1 MKTRN
6 VILAML
12 FTVMSVAVYATDGEK
27 SSTSA
32 APKVEIS
39 TGESD
44 VYRVLFMGKS
54 DAKTVIN
61 IWNDENRLV
70 FTETIK
76 KVNAFVRPYN
86 FSQMPDG
93 VYTLEVIEG
102 STVSKRMIY
111 HGSVAPVIE
120 VPANLNIVKVAPL
133 AGKDNVY
140 KITII
145 NSGDAKANIRILDAN
160 QKVVYSSAESF
171 KRTFCKLY
179 NFKRM
184 NKQAT
189 IEVEIDGEVKKYE
202 L

>member
-6 VILAML
+6 AILATL
-12 FTVMSVAVYATDGEK
+12 FTVISLAVNATDGEK
-27 SSTSA
+27 GSNTA
-32 APKVEIS
+32 APKVEVS
-39 TGESD
+39 TEESN
-44 VYRVLFMGKS
+44 VYRVLFMGKG
-54 DAKTVIN
+54 DAKTIIN
-61 IWNDENRLV
+61 IWNAENRLV

-102 STVSKRMIY
+102 NTISKKMIY
-111 HGSVAPVIE
+111 HGSVAPSND
-120 VPANLNIVKVAPL
+120 VPVDLNIVKVAPL
-133 AGKDNVY
+133 TGKEDVY
-140 KITII
+140 KLTII
-145 NSGDAKANIRILDAN
+145 QSGETKANIRILNADE
-160 QKVVYSSAESF
+160 KVVYSSAESF
-171 KRTFCKLY
+171 ERAFCKLY

-184 NKQAT
+184 AKKAT

>member
-6 VILAML
+6 AILAML
-12 FTVMSVAVYATDGEK
+12 FTVMSVAAYATEGEK
-27 SSTSA
+27 GNSKA
-32 APKVEIS
+32 APKVEVS
-39 TGESD
+39 AASSN

-61 IWNDENRLV
+61 IWNAEKRLV

-102 STVSKRMIY
+102 NTVSKQLIY
-111 HGSVAPVIE
+111 HGSVAPSNE
-120 VPANLNIVKVAPL
+120 VPVDLNIVKVAPVT
-133 AGKDNVY
+133 GKEDIY
-140 KITII
+140 KLTII
-145 NSGDAKANIRILDAN
+145 QTGETKANIRILTAD

-171 KRTFCKLY
+171 ERAFCKLY
-179 NFKRM
+179 NLRRM
-184 NKQAT
+184 DKKAT
-189 IEVEIDGEVKKYE
+189 IEVEINGEVKKYE